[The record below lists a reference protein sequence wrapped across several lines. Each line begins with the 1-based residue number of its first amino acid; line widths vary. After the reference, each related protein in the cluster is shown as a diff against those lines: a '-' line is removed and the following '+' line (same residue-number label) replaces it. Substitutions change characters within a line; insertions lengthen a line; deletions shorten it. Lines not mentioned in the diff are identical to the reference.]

1 MSRMSD
7 VYNSIVK
14 LKRVLLGSA
23 DYCECMPLNVPSRD
37 LVDAGLKPDRSLMD
51 RQHNELEDVCR

>member
-1 MSRMSD
+1 MSRITD

-23 DYCECMPLNVPSRD
+23 DYCEFMTLNVRSRD
-37 LVDAGLKPDRSLMD
+37 LVDGGLKPDRSSMV
-51 RQHNELEDVCR
+51 RQHNELEDVYH